1 MNVVEKFINEETSK
15 SNWLERLFNNYPV
28 FYFAKDISIVGINT
42 LSDNSFIVSPSITR
56 RFFAIIF
63 MCVGLFG
70 WFSILLLVIMNIL
83 FPISMLFL
91 LLISVWIG
99 FILWT
104 FFLNPKYSFKIW
116 MDKDGIKLNK
126 TTFKWENITEYLLME
141 KGMGRHF
148 TSTLVLFTEDRT
160 FKYNL
165 TNLNTSGQE
174 IMKRIK
180 LFKNEHS

>member
-1 MNVVEKFINEETSK
+1 MNIVEKFTDKEKST

-28 FYFAKDISIVGINT
+28 FYFAKDISTVGIHT
-42 LSDNSFIVSPSITR
+42 TTDNSFMVSPSKTR

-63 MCVGLFG
+63 MCLGLFG
-70 WFSILLLVIMNIL
+70 WFSILQLVILQIL
-83 FPISMLFL
+83 FPISIIFF

-126 TTFKWENITEYLLME
+126 TTFKRENITEYMLME
-141 KGMGRHF
+141 KGMGRHL

-165 TNLNTSGQE
+165 TNLNSSGLE

-180 LFKNEHS
+180 FFKNEQR